1 MTIAAG
7 ILGIGSYLPEK
18 IITNRDLE
26 AMVDTSDTWIT
37 ERTGIKERHI
47 AAPEQATS
55 DLCVEAAVM
64 ALKDA
69 NTAPEELDLII
80 VATATPDYMYPSTA
94 CIVQNR
100 LGATRAGAFDLA
112 AGCSGFVY
120 GLNVASQFIVSGL
133 YKKIL
138 GLEAETLSRIINWTD
153 RNTCILFG
161 DGAGAAV
168 VGQVEAG
175 YGLLGMELGADGS
188 GGPHLIQPAGGS
200 RCPASHETVD
210 SYGHT
215 IHMSGQDVFKFATR
229 ILPATCNRV
238 MEKAGVTIDDIDMLV
253 PHQANLRIIESAV
266 KRLRIDKDKVW
277 VNINKYGNTS
287 AACVPICLTEA
298 QAAGRLKKGDNV
310 LMVAFGAGLTWACSL
325 VKWAK

>member
-94 CIVQNR
+94 CLVQNR
-100 LGATRAGAFDLA
+100 LGATHAGAFDLA

-138 GLEAETLSRIINWTD
+138 VLGAETLSRIINWTD

-175 YGLLGMELGADGS
+175 YGLLGMELGA
-188 GGPHLIQPAGGS
+188 A
-200 RCPASHETVD
+200 A
-210 SYGHT
+210 
-215 IHMSGQDVFKFATR
+215 A
-229 ILPATCNRV
+229 
-238 MEKAGVTIDDIDMLV
+238 
-253 PHQANLRIIESAV
+253 LRPM
-266 KRLRIDKDKVW
+266 KR
-277 VNINKYGNTS
+277 
-287 AACVPICLTEA
+287 
-298 QAAGRLKKGDNV
+298 
-310 LMVAFGAGLTWACSL
+310 
-325 VKWAK
+325 